1 MSSQA
6 ITDKGLVSLT
16 NKLLQHLHVYQEVKC
31 VPDITAEIFVI
42 IFEGL
47 YGENLPELHSR
58 PVTKEDN
65 IHNCQVVIDALATK
79 VLNTSLSHITGE
91 SIVNGNRTAI
101 NNLLEIF
108 TDLFEF
114 LTEKIEAVEDV
125 VDDGLEDFIQD
136 KAFLADWI
144 QQKHIEDNKEK
155 LSSPGATSGYTR
167 FAWQDST
174 TVAEKEDDRKIFEPD
189 ILNRTMTLGSYHVP
203 DVTEPVPSVPGQT
216 PDILD
221 QPTYPPKKVKKSVK
235 IQSKEKQDFVP
246 LFLPTSNPPEYITKV
261 HSSCQTVPFY
271 DEPLKDKNYQEDLN
285 GPRKIIGSDTK
296 PSLFPTNIR
305 RNSDS
310 STQTE
315 KAFYPESNDILE
327 QYRPGRSTNQLLDMI
342 ESALKQLQIESQPTC
357 YDKIPQKQV
366 HFEDVYK
373 PKEKCFH
380 QNPIVS
386 RDWKKNKQLQFLKKN
401 YSEDLAQFSEDV
413 KLTLKSEKT
422 AANMKEYQNP
432 SRTSVKHQRPLM
444 RRSVPSHQCHK
455 RKPVA
460 STSRKTEISGE
471 DLLPTLLDDLPL
483 LHLSTETWH
492 ELWRKN
498 IVQLEHLTKS
508 YYEKHRKRDSTRQQ
522 VKEAEKRREILHDI
536 MKKELSHMQRLKEI
550 KESKKRR
557 IEVRNRLHE
566 KRIISAKARRYY
578 DDFSV
583 RMRSRMMNRKTKE
596 ELLFKNMF
604 KDSLQMQKA
613 RVLELQKYVG
623 ELRKQKTEALQ
634 NDIKSMENY
643 YCDQFGMLA
652 EAMKK
657 QLAEKQMMHNEH
669 IKLKSNMKKELRS
682 KMEKDIHTIQKQL
695 CDDDDHIHFRQ
706 LDTDR
711 LKQELQMANYV
722 FKSRPHQYVE

>member
-6 ITDKGLVSLT
+6 IIDKGLVSST

-31 VPDITAEIFVI
+31 VADITAETFVI

-47 YGENLPELHSR
+47 YGENLPELHGK
-58 PVTKEDN
+58 PLTKEDN

-91 SIVNGNRTAI
+91 SIVNGNRMAI

-136 KAFLADWI
+136 KVFLEDWI
-144 QQKHIEDNKEK
+144 HQKHIENYKEK
-155 LSSPGATSGYTR
+155 LSSPGATSGCSR

-174 TVAEKEDDRKIFEPD
+174 TVAEKEDDLKTLEPD
-189 ILNRTMTLGSYHVP
+189 ILNRTMTLRSYHVP
-203 DVTEPVPSVPGQT
+203 DVTEPAPSVPYQT
-216 PDILD
+216 PEIL
-221 QPTYPPKKVKKSVK
+221 QPTYPPKQVQRSSKIQNKVK
-235 IQSKEKQDFVP
+235 EDFVP
-246 LFLPTSNPPEYITKV
+246 LFKPPEYITKV
-261 HSSCQTVPFY
+261 DSSCQTIPFY

-285 GPRKIIGSDTK
+285 GPSKIIGSDTK
-296 PSLFPTNIR
+296 TSSFPTNIR

-315 KAFYPESNDILE
+315 KSIYSESNDILE
-327 QYRPGRSTNQLLDMI
+327 QYRPGRSTDQLLDMI
-342 ESALKQLQIESQPTC
+342 ESALKQLEIESQPTC
-357 YDKIPQKQV
+357 YNKIHQKQV

-373 PKEKCFH
+373 PKEKSFH
-380 QNPIVS
+380 QNPIVCH
-386 RDWKKNKQLQFLKKN
+386 DWKKNKQLQFLKKN

-413 KLTLKSEKT
+413 KVTLKNEKT
-422 AANMKEYQNP
+422 AANMKEYRNP
-432 SRTSVKHQRPLM
+432 SSTSVKHQRPLM
-444 RRSVPSHQCHK
+444 RRSGKTLSVTSHQRDR
-455 RKPVA
+455 RKPVT

-471 DLLPTLLDDLPL
+471 ALLPTLLDDLPL
-483 LHLSTETWH
+483 LHLSTDTWH

-508 YYEKHRKRDSTRQQ
+508 YYEKHRKRDNTRQQ
-522 VKEAEKRREILHDI
+522 IKDAEKRREILHDI
-536 MKKELSHMQRLKEI
+536 MKKELSHMHRLKEI

-566 KRIISAKARRYY
+566 KRIVSAKARRYY

-596 ELLFKNMF
+596 ELSFLEEFACAPG
-604 KDSLQMQKA
+604 LA
-613 RVLELQKYVG
+613 LVRVTHEVFFERDEHGRYQYRLTG
-623 ELRKQKTEALQ
+623 LRA
-634 NDIKSMENY
+634 
-643 YCDQFGMLA
+643 G
-652 EAMKK
+652 
-657 QLAEKQMMHNEH
+657 
-669 IKLKSNMKKELRS
+669 
-682 KMEKDIHTIQKQL
+682 
-695 CDDDDHIHFRQ
+695 
-706 LDTDR
+706 DT
-711 LKQELQMANYV
+711 
-722 FKSRPHQYVE
+722 